1 MTVLS
6 DILNVDVKEVEVF
19 PIVATAVVC
28 VGALIFVKKNK
39 QQFPDANRSINV
51 YTLIFVYLVLLAL
64 VWIIVEAVRGIP
76 SPPLQLL
83 ALIQMLLIGT
93 QCTHFL
99 FDTLFQSYNA
109 HMMLFSTPLAY
120 LFVAVVYGV
129 NQYTTIFRNIEYIN
143 VLFRGIK
150 IPSKHTMLIPLVLV
164 YLLIEC
170 LLSLV
175 RAIKLYR
182 DRNDPEVLHTLCGGG
197 PAYSAQKRSL
207 TKECVRSIRYDHTTY
222 DLFMKMLIVLLYTC
236 YHFQTAAR
244 E

>member
-6 DILNVDVKEVEVF
+6 DILNVDVKEVDVF
-19 PIVATAVVC
+19 PIVATAVIC

-39 QQFPDANRSINV
+39 QQFPDTNRSVNV
-51 YTLIFVYLVLLAL
+51 YTLIFVYLAL
-64 VWIIVEAVRGIP
+64 VALTWIIVEAVRGTP

-83 ALIQMLLIGT
+83 ALIQTLLIT
-93 QCTHFL
+93 RQWVHLL
-99 FDTLFQSYNA
+99 FDTLFESYGSSL
-109 HMMLFSTPLAY
+109 MLFSTPLAY
-120 LFVAVVYGV
+120 LFVIVVYGV
-129 NQYTTIFRNIEYIN
+129 NQYTTIFRNIDFFN

-150 IPSKHTMLIPLVLV
+150 IPSEHTVLIPLVLV

-175 RAIKLYR
+175 RTIKLYR
-182 DRNDPEVLHTLCGGG
+182 ARNDPEVIRAQCG
-197 PAYSAQKRSL
+197 AAKRSF
-207 TKECVRSIRYDHTTY
+207 TRECVRSIRYDHTTY
-222 DLFMKMLIVLLYTC
+222 DLFIHILVVLIYTC